1 VYLWRVRL
9 LGESKEPDGRSIAYE
24 TDRTGNGD
32 IYLIGADG
40 HNKVQ
45 LRSSTASDTDPS
57 WQPQ

>member
-1 VYLWRVRL
+1 MAWRQGRSAIKP
-9 LGESKEPDGRSIAYE
+9 GADGRSTAYE

-32 IYLIGADG
+32 IYLTGADG

-45 LRSSTASDTDPS
+45 LTSSAASDTEPS